1 MLRRND
7 VRFGGRPAGQR
18 SLLGAC
24 LQRRRRTEWRRA
36 ATSDREEAAGDGDGG
51 GGLLAEVQ
59 DRGTLNCGVN
69 ETVPGFGLVDEQ
81 GDYAGFDVEYCR
93 VIAAAVLGD
102 ADAVEYT
109 PLRPSSASRRWP
121 RRDRRAE
128 PQHDVDGEPRRRRG
142 RRFLHTTFYDGQG
155 MMVRADAGFAS
166 IEDMGG
172 TTICVPQGTT
182 TELNLPTR
190 FASACLRLPAAD
202 LPRRRRHPGGVL
214 GRSVRRLDL
223 RPAPAGRR
231 ALLLPAGEGG
241 PESLTI
247 FDEAFS
253 KEPLGP
259 VVRDGDDEW
268 ADAVNWAVIATVQA
282 EEFGITSENVADET
296 SCGEP
301 RRPPVPRPADP
312 RPGGRGRR
320 PGPVRRRPGPRPR
333 VRPERHRAGRQLRR
347 DLRPDHRPGHA
358 PRPRAGP
365 ERPVDRGRPAVRPAV
380 PLIAPA
386 RPR

>member
-1 MLRRND
+1 MVRRSGAFR
-7 VRFGGRPAGQR
+7 V
-18 SLLGAC
+18 AC
-24 LQRRRRTEWRRA
+24 LLA
-36 ATSDREEAAGDGDGG
+36 GMSLFAVACSDDDEPSGDRGQEGSEEEASGDGDGG

-81 GDYAGFDVEYCR
+81 GEYAGFDVEYCR

-109 PLRPSSASRRWP
+109 PLSAEQRFTALASGEIDVLSRNTTWTASR
-121 RRDRRAE
+121 
-128 PQHDVDGEPRRRRG
+128 DGDEG
-142 RRFLHTTFYDGQG
+142 ARFLHTTFYDGQG
-155 MMVRADAGFAS
+155 MMVRADDGFAS

-172 TTICVPQGTT
+172 TTICVLQGTT
-182 TELNLPTR
+182 TELNLQTR
-190 FASACLRLPAAD
+190 FASAGLDYEPLTFPDAD
-202 LPRRRRHPGGVL
+202 AIQEAFSAGQCDGWTSDLSQLAGV
-214 GRSVRRLDL
+214 RSSY
-223 RPAPAGRR
+223 
-231 ALLLPAGEGG
+231 AGEGG

-296 SCGEP
+296 SSENPDVLRFLGQPIPDPEDEA
-301 RRPPVPRPADP
+301 ADP
-312 RPGGRGRR
+312 APFDAGLGLDPEYALNVIEQVGNYGEIFDRTIGPDTPLALERGQNALWTEGGL
-320 PGPVRRRPGPRPR
+320 
-333 VRPERHRAGRQLRR
+333 QY
-347 DLRPDHRPGHA
+347 A
-358 PRPRAGP
+358 PPYR
-365 ERPVDRGRPAVRPAV
+365 
-380 PLIAPA
+380 
-386 RPR
+386 

>member
-1 MLRRND
+1 MVRRSGAFR
-7 VRFGGRPAGQR
+7 V
-18 SLLGAC
+18 AC
-24 LQRRRRTEWRRA
+24 LLA
-36 ATSDREEAAGDGDGG
+36 GMSLFAVACSDDDEPSGDRGQEGSGEEASGDEDGGG

-81 GDYAGFDVEYCR
+81 GEYAGFDVEYCR

-109 PLRPSSASRRWP
+109 PLSAEQRFTALASGEIDVLSRNTTWTASR
-121 RRDRRAE
+121 
-128 PQHDVDGEPRRRRG
+128 DGDEG
-142 RRFLHTTFYDGQG
+142 ARFLHTTFYDGQG
-155 MMVRADAGFAS
+155 MMVRADDGFAS

-172 TTICVPQGTT
+172 TTICVLQGTT
-182 TELNLPTR
+182 TELNLQTR
-190 FASACLRLPAAD
+190 FASSNLDYEPLTFPDADAIQEAFAAGQCDGWTSD
-202 LPRRRRHPGGVL
+202 LSQLAGV
-214 GRSVRRLDL
+214 RSSY
-223 RPAPAGRR
+223 
-231 ALLLPAGEGG
+231 AGEGG

-296 SCGEP
+296 SSENPDVLRFLGQPIPDPEDEA
-301 RRPPVPRPADP
+301 ADP
-312 RPGGRGRR
+312 APFDAGLGLDPEYALNVIEQVGNYGEIFDRTIGPDTPLALERGQNALWTEGGL
-320 PGPVRRRPGPRPR
+320 
-333 VRPERHRAGRQLRR
+333 QY
-347 DLRPDHRPGHA
+347 A
-358 PRPRAGP
+358 PPYR
-365 ERPVDRGRPAVRPAV
+365 
-380 PLIAPA
+380 
-386 RPR
+386 